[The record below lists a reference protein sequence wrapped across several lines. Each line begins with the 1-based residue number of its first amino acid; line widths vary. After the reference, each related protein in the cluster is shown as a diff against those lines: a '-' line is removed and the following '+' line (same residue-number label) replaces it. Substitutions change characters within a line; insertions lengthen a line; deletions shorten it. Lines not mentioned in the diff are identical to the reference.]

1 MNAGFYASTGA
12 STAAT
17 EINPAWHRPV
27 PQAARA
33 KNEADAVRTGKD
45 FEQMF
50 LSQMLQP
57 MFEGIGEGPFSGG
70 YGEKMFKSMQ
80 LDEYAKALTNSGG
93 IGIAGAITREIL
105 RMQEKANG

>member
-1 MNAGFYASTGA
+1 MNSASYPAT
-12 STAAT
+12 SSAAVL
-17 EINPAWHRPV
+17 ELNPSWHRPM
-27 PQAARA
+27 PQAGQAR
-33 KNEADAVRTGKD
+33 NEAQAVRAGKE

-57 MFEGIGEGPFSGG
+57 MFEGIGEGPFGGG

-80 LDEYAKALTNSGG
+80 LDEYAKALTNAGG
-93 IGIAGAITREIL
+93 IGIAAAVTQEML

>member
-1 MNAGFYASTGA
+1 MNAGFLTPTG
-12 STAAT
+12 SAAGP
-17 EINPAWHRPV
+17 EINAAWHRPV
-27 PQAARA
+27 PQATRA
-33 KNEADAVRTGKD
+33 KNEAEAQRTGKE

-57 MFEGIGEGPFSGG
+57 MFEGIGEGPFGGG

-80 LDEYAKALTNSGG
+80 LDEYAKALTNAGG
-93 IGIAGAITREIL
+93 IGIASAVTREIL

>member
-1 MNAGFYASTGA
+1 MTSGSYPATS
-12 STAAT
+12 SAAAL
-17 EINPAWHRPV
+17 EINPSWQQRPV
-27 PQAARA
+27 PRAQAT
-33 KNEADAVRTGKD
+33 KNEAEAQRVGRE

-57 MFEGIGEGPFSGG
+57 MFDNIGEGPFGGG

-80 LDEYAKALTNSGG
+80 VDEYAKALSRTGTF
-93 IGIAGAITREIL
+93 GIADAVAREML

>member
-1 MNAGFYASTGA
+1 MTPGFYTAAG

-17 EINPAWHRPV
+17 EIDPAWHRQI
-27 PQAARA
+27 PQTTRA
-33 KNEADAVRTGKD
+33 KNQAEAVKIGKD

-80 LDEYAKALTNSGG
+80 IDEYAKALTNSGG
-93 IGIAGAITREIL
+93 IGIANAVTREIL
-105 RMQEKANG
+105 RLQEKANG

>member
-1 MNAGFYASTGA
+1 MNPGF
-12 STAAT
+12 STASGSSIAAS
-17 EINPAWHRPV
+17 EINPAWHKPV
-27 PQAARA
+27 PQATRA
-33 KNEADAVRTGKD
+33 KNEAEAAKIGKD

-57 MFEGIGEGPFSGG
+57 MFEGIGEGPFGGG

-93 IGIAGAITREIL
+93 IGIAKAVSREIL
-105 RMQEKANG
+105 LMQEKANG